1 MINIRGYGEPL
12 YVIDGIVRDGSV
24 EFQQLNPSDI
34 ESVSVL
40 KDASAAVYGMNASNG
55 VIVVTTKRGE
65 SHRPQFTYSGNV
77 GWQKVTDRPLMANAA
92 QYLEMYDDAIF
103 YRDGVHS
110 ITNEELNKW
119 RAGGPGYEST
129 DWYNETMKKPV

>member
-1 MINIRGYGEPL
+1 MENL
-12 YVIDGIVRDGSV
+12 CMSSMVFVRDGSV

-40 KDASAAVYGMNASNG
+40 KDDFRCSICMNASNG

-77 GWQKVTDRPLMANAA
+77 GWQKVTDRPLMPMRPNIWKCT
-92 QYLEMYDDAIF
+92 MMRFFI
-103 YRDGVHS
+103 
-110 ITNEELNKW
+110 
-119 RAGGPGYEST
+119 
-129 DWYNETMKKPV
+129 ETGCIVLPMKN